1 MKKELSTFDLSMIV
15 ISLVIGMGIFRSSVE
30 VANAAS
36 SPKIFFSAWI
46 AGGIIAL
53 FGALTF
59 AEIGS
64 RYPVTGGYYKVF
76 SYCYHPSIAFT
87 VNSIALISNAA
98 SLSAVALVGVGYL
111 KGLLPAAMQT
121 DFAVQMIAL
130 ITIIA
135 FLLLNFTGFKMSV
148 RTQNFLMMA
157 KIGIVLLLCLGI
169 FFPSQVASSPISL
182 VAPEGTGNVIRAFGA
197 ALIAV
202 SFTYGGYQQSI
213 NFGAEVKRPAKTVPK
228 AIFIGIAVI
237 IVLYCL
243 INYAYYNVLGFE
255 GIIYNNEGVV
265 SKSDLAARHV
275 GAMFGSGAYNMMSLL
290 LFFAVLG
297 YVNVGLMSNP
307 RVMYAMAED
316 KVLPE
321 IVKKVNRKTQ
331 VLTVALPLFAAV
343 AIVTLF
349 FSTSFDIIVNW
360 VIFLDSIALASAAGS
375 IFILRKRTKHLD
387 KTGIYKMKLYPVMPL
402 IYIGAYIFIAVNC
415 VMTDPI
421 GTTYGMMLFAA
432 LFLLYFIIQH
442 KNKSKKHVSDI

>member
-36 SPKIFFSAWI
+36 SPAIFFSAWV

-64 RYPVTGGYYKVF
+64 RFPVTGGYYKVF

-111 KGLLPAAMQT
+111 TSLLPPEFQT
-121 DFAVQMIAL
+121 EFAIQMIAL
-130 ITIIA
+130 TTIIV
-135 FLLLNFTGFKMSV
+135 FLLVNFTGFKMSV

-157 KIGIVLLLCLGI
+157 KIGIVLFLCLGI
-169 FFPSQVASSPISL
+169 FYPSQAAPPPV
-182 VAPEGTGNVIRAFGA
+182 VMNAPEGFGNIVRAFGA

-213 NFGAEVKRPAKTVPK
+213 NFGAEVRRPAKTVPK

-237 IVLYCL
+237 IGLYFI
-243 INYAYYNVLGFE
+243 INYAYYNVLGYE
-255 GIIYNNEGVV
+255 GIVYNAEGVK
-265 SKSDLAARHV
+265 SKNDLAARHV
-275 GAMFGSGAYNMMSLL
+275 GAMFGPDAYNIMSLL

-316 KVLPE
+316 KVLPDV
-321 IVKKVNRKTQ
+321 IKKVNRKTQ
-331 VLTVALPLFAAV
+331 VLTVALPVFAAV

-349 FSTSFDIIVNW
+349 FSTSFDKIVNW
-360 VIFLDSIALASAAGS
+360 VIFLDSVALASTAGS
-375 IFILRKRTKHLD
+375 IFVLRKRTRHLD
-387 KTGIYKMKLYPVMPL
+387 NTGIYKMKLFPVMPV
-402 IYIGAYIFIAVNC
+402 IYILAYIFIAVNC
-415 VMTDPI
+415 FISDPK
-421 GTTYGMMLFAA
+421 GTSYGLGLFAV
-432 LFLLYFIIQH
+432 LFILYFIIH
-442 KNKSKKHVSDI
+442 RKKKKNPSDI